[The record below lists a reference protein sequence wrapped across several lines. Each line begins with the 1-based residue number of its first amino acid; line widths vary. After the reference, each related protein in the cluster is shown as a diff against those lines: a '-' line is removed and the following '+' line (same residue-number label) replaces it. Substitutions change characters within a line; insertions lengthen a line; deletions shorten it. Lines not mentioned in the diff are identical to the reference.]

1 MKLNKRTIFA
11 ASSALALGIGLLF
24 PTSAEAH
31 CDTPDGPV
39 AAALEQALAEDNFS
53 YIASWVLEEDEAELL
68 EVYELS
74 TSVMETTDSED
85 TVHLAERYLL
95 ENLVRIHRAGEGAP
109 YTGISNGPIAPEIAA
124 ADASIEEGIL
134 APLEAA
140 GLITDENRAH
150 AEEVFAQVLATKE
163 YDHDDVAAGRAFV
176 ENYVVFTHLFE
187 VGHDEEHGDEHA
199 EEQAEEHEE
208 SETSHD

>member
-1 MKLNKRTIFA
+1 MKLNKRSIFA

-24 PTSAEAH
+24 PINAEAH

-109 YTGISNGPIAPEIAA
+109 YTGISNDPIAPEIAA
-124 ADASIEEGIL
+124 ADASIEEGTL

-150 AEEVFAQVLATKE
+150 AEEVFEQVLATKE